1 MPVTAAQLA
10 AADTN
15 FRALYTRGLGAGF
28 NALNPA
34 VMTVNSSAAT
44 ETHGWLADLPAI
56 REKLGEYVRSEI
68 QRLGYSLDNKTYGG
82 IVDIPMEAFEDDQL
96 GLYGPTITGWGEKV
110 NPMHQSYF
118 TDLLINGFSGTKG
131 KDYTNG
137 AFFGTAKK
145 QHAKAKQSVS
155 NKDTKK
161 LNTANFETALAS
173 LQERLDSEGDPLNL
187 GMDGAKLLLVVTA
200 DDRSTADSIVGVQK
214 LASGAD
220 NPNYKKATVVVLP
233 GLKTKA
239 QASAVINNADALP
252 WFLMDVSKSVKPL
265 IYQARTP
272 FTITSLTSPT
282 SQQVFDQD
290 KFSFK
295 VRGRGN
301 YGYGLWELAYGSTG
315 ADAAA

>member
-1 MPVTAAQLA
+1 MPVTAAQLQ

-56 REKLGEYVRSEI
+56 REKMGEYVRSEI

-82 IVDIPMEAFEDDQL
+82 IIDIPMEAFEDDQL

-118 TDLLINGFSGTKG
+118 TDLLLNGFSASKG
-131 KDYTNG
+131 KDYTGG
-137 AFFGTAKK
+137 AFFGATKK

-155 NKDTKK
+155 NKGVKK
-161 LNTANFETALAS
+161 LSAANFEEALAS

-187 GMDGAKLLLVVTA
+187 AMDGNNVLLVVTA
-200 DDRSTADSIVGVQK
+200 DDRATADAIVT
-214 LASGAD
+214 LDTLSGGGK
-220 NPNYKKATVVVLP
+220 NPNFGKAKVVVLP

-239 QASAVINNADALP
+239 QASAVINDADALP
-252 WFLMDVSKSVKPL
+252 WFLLDTSKSVKPL
-265 IYQARTP
+265 IYQSRTP
-272 FTITSLTSPT
+272 FAITSLTSPT

-290 KFSFK
+290 KFSWK

-315 ADAAA
+315 ADAA